1 MPPTADELWALVAGS
16 QQGTLA
22 TIKSDGAPQMSNVLY
37 VPDSASR
44 VIRIS
49 TTAGRA
55 KSRNLARD
63 PRAALHVAGDD
74 FWNYAV
80 AEGNV
85 TLSDIASVPGDAA
98 TAELFAV
105 HSAFH
110 RELDRDTFHDEMIE
124 HRRLVVRLHVTRVY
138 GVIAPSG
145 RRPVRNDT

>member
-44 VIRIS
+44 AIRIS
-49 TTAGRA
+49 TAAGRA

-80 AEGNV
+80 ARRQRHP
-85 TLSDIASVPGDAA
+85 LR
-98 TAELFAV
+98 
-105 HSAFH
+105 H
-110 RELDRDTFHDEMIE
+110 RQRS
-124 HRRLVVRLHVTRVY
+124 R
-138 GVIAPSG
+138 
-145 RRPVRNDT
+145 